1 MTGGRP
7 GPPGDERR
15 FADRRDAGRRL
26 AQLLESLRP
35 QHPVVFGIPRG
46 GVPVAAEVAS
56 ALGAPLD
63 VVVVRKIGAPMNPEF
78 GIGALAEGGV
88 GVIGEEAV
96 RALGIGP
103 DELQWRV
110 SRAEQEL
117 AERLAK
123 YRGTPLPRP
132 PHPVSPT
139 LPEGPSPP
147 VGPSLPAGPSFPAG
161 SPRPASPPL
170 RSSPAL
176 PARPPL
182 SVEGRT
188 AIVVDDGLATG
199 HTAQAAARSLRE
211 RGATRVI
218 LAVPVA
224 APSSVAEMGEEVD
237 EVVCVEL
244 PPNLWAIGLW
254 YEDFAPT
261 SDEEVTALLDEAA
274 ARVGRLS
281 APRR

>member
-1 MTGGRP
+1 MTAGRP
-7 GPPGDERR
+7 GPSDDERR

-26 AQLLESLRP
+26 AHLLEFLRP
-35 QHPVVFGIPRG
+35 EHPAVFGIPRG

-78 GIGALAEGGV
+78 GIGAVAEEGV
-88 GVIGEEAV
+88 GVVGEEVV

-103 DELQWRV
+103 DEFQRRI
-110 SRAEQEL
+110 SRAEEEL
-117 AERLAK
+117 AERLAR
-123 YRGTPLPRP
+123 YRG
-132 PHPVSPT
+132 
-139 LPEGPSPP
+139 
-147 VGPSLPAGPSFPAG
+147 PAGP
-161 SPRPASPPL
+161 RPGP
-170 RSSPAL
+170 

-211 RGATRVI
+211 RGAARVI

-224 APSSVAEMGEEVD
+224 APSSVAALGEEVD

-261 SDEEVTALLDEAA
+261 SDGEVTALLDEAA
-274 ARVGRLS
+274 ARMARPEGL
-281 APRR
+281 AGA